1 MSGFYLGLIIGAP
14 IGSTITVI
22 VVGICQMAGRRDLY
36 EQ

>member
-14 IGSTITVI
+14 IGSTITVL
-22 VVGICQMAGRRDLY
+22 VVAICQTAARRDMY